1 MHQTAMLKQLYHMMF
16 EMGHVAFAGTPS
28 HFSIILIPMLGKQT
42 LLFINGRD
50 LPLIFIP
57 FVFS

>member
-1 MHQTAMLKQLYHMMF
+1 MMF